1 MPKCFR
7 HSFAG
12 LVVDERKIHTFIVR
26 PAPDK
31 HTGNG
36 RILINYQRRDNAK
49 RFEVVRIVAPSGK
62 QAFAAAIGHYDDPDV
77 IKMDYDL
84 RATLGLEV
92 DDRTPLE
99 ITRCRLPG
107 TIWWYLTARDPLIRV
122 PAILAAISVFLGM
135 VSLVL
140 AMR

>member
-1 MPKCFR
+1 M
-7 HSFAG
+7 
-12 LVVDERKIHTFIVR
+12 DERRTHTFIVR
-26 PAPDK
+26 KAPEK

-36 RILINYQRRDNAK
+36 RVLINYQLRDNAR

-62 QAFAAAIGHYDDPDV
+62 QAFAAVIGHYDKPDV

-84 RATLGLEV
+84 RTTLGLKENEQ
-92 DDRTPLE
+92 TPLE

-122 PAILAAISVFLGM
+122 PAILAAVSIFLGIL
-135 VSLVL
+135 SLAL
-140 AMR
+140 ALK